1 MKLKILAL
9 ITARKNSK
17 RLPRKNIQI
26 LGNKSLIE
34 WTFDLAKKIKLIS
47 DVMITTDDPKVMKL
61 SLKKKILCPW
71 IRPKYLS
78 GDSVTSEKTV
88 LHALNWFEKNNYKL
102 DGVLLLQPTTPFR
115 SLQKID
121 QAIKLFY
128 KRKDKPIISV
138 SKILNSKKYNKFII
152 NGSFYLSSLSYL
164 KKNNNLSPNDF
175 YPIKIYRPIECIDIN
190 QKEDLELAKN
200 YYEKTKKKYY

>member
-1 MKLKILAL
+1 M
-9 ITARKNSK
+9 
-17 RLPRKNIQI
+17 
-26 LGNKSLIE
+26 
-34 WTFDLAKKIKLIS
+34 F
-47 DVMITTDDPKVMKL
+47 
-61 SLKKKILCPW
+61 
-71 IRPKYLS
+71 
-78 GDSVTSEKTV
+78 
-88 LHALNWFEKNNYKL
+88 
-102 DGVLLLQPTTPFR
+102 
-115 SLQKID
+115 
-121 QAIKLFY
+121 
-128 KRKDKPIISV
+128 IISV